1 MSVQAGYIS
10 AENNE
15 SPVQRK
21 DAPQPAPYKLSDVYF
36 LQWQKLAGGSN
47 KIKNLKYFIRKD
59 VQNRDTLK
67 IIDEATGNVAKE
79 WPGTTFSMES
89 DEGKAL
95 LRTPNGVGL
104 AYMLIQHKPELG
116 VKVPTQVRVFKTTNK
131 SGNVEKH
138 LLFYIGD
145 YKGA

>member
-15 SPVQRK
+15 SPVQQK
-21 DAPQPAPYKLSDVYF
+21 NDTQPAPYKLSDVYV
-36 LQWQKLAGGSN
+36 LQWQKLAAGSN

-59 VQNRDTLK
+59 VQNPDTLR

-104 AYMLIQHKPELG
+104 AYMLIHKPELG

-131 SGNVEKH
+131 SGIVEKH